1 MDTQDTTNAP
11 KLSSAEISERVLRL
25 IDTIHDRDGLSPDN
39 IHRATGIAV
48 SFDPE
53 NSDRYG
59 FHGKVDGPWL
69 YDLGSVVDQ
78 VSGGVRGLQ
87 FFFATPGYPEADP
100 TPVCTPDLDTYRQ
113 RLEGLGFTATPV
125 RGDLQQLRYWEFA
138 RGSVRVRA
146 TVVSIAESARS
157 CVRLITIDA

>member
-1 MDTQDTTNAP
+1 MDTADTTNAP

-39 IHRATGIAV
+39 IHRATRIAV

-53 NSDRYG
+53 DSDRYG
-59 FHGKVDGPWL
+59 FHGRVESPWL

-78 VSGGVRGLQ
+78 VNGGVRGLQ
-87 FFFATPGYPEADP
+87 FFFAAPGHPEADL

-113 RLEGLGFTATPV
+113 RLEDMGFTATPV
-125 RGDLQQLRYWEFA
+125 RGDLQQLRYWEFV

-146 TVVSIAESARS
+146 TVASGADGAHS

>member
-1 MDTQDTTNAP
+1 METVDTTNAP

-25 IDTIHDRDGLSPDN
+25 IDAIRDRNGLSPDN
-39 IHRATGIAV
+39 IQRAMGIAV

-53 NSDRYG
+53 DSDRYG
-59 FHGKVDGPWL
+59 FHGRIEGPWL

-78 VSGGVRGLQ
+78 VNGGVRGLQ
-87 FFFATPGYPEADP
+87 FFFAAPGHPEADP

-113 RLEGLGFTATPV
+113 RLEGMAFTATPV
-125 RGDLQQLRYWEFA
+125 RGDLQQLRYWEFT

-146 TVVSIAESARS
+146 TVLPMADGARS

>member
-1 MDTQDTTNAP
+1 METVDTTNAP

-25 IDTIHDRDGLSPDN
+25 IDAIRDRNGLSPDN
-39 IHRATGIAV
+39 IQRAMGIAV

-53 NSDRYG
+53 DSDRYG
-59 FHGKVDGPWL
+59 FHGRIEGPWL

-78 VSGGVRGLQ
+78 VNGGVRGLQ
-87 FFFATPGYPEADP
+87 FFFAAPGHPEADL

-113 RLEGLGFTATPV
+113 RLEGMGFTATPV
-125 RGDLQQLRYWEFA
+125 RGDLQQLRYWEFT

-146 TVVSIAESARS
+146 TVLPMADGARS